1 MHVYDIAVVGAG
13 PAGIMAAIRA
23 SLLKKDVVLIERNRS
38 IGKKI
43 LLTGKGRCNIT
54 NVATI
59 DTFIE
64 AFGRQGNFLRS
75 AFFTFFNHDL
85 IDFFRARGLALKIE
99 RQGRVFPA
107 TDRACSVVEVLKG
120 YLLENKV
127 ELLYNMRLVNIKKK
141 KDFFQLD
148 MENKDKIYAKKIILA
163 TGGASFRKT
172 GSSGD
177 GFRIAKK
184 LGHTI
189 VPLRPALVPLK
200 TKEPWV
206 KQLQGLSL
214 KNTRIIFKYD
224 NTKITSDVGE
234 IIFTHFGV
242 SGPLVLDL
250 SGRIVSIFDEH
261 REISLFLDLKPGLKP
276 EQLENRLLKEFNA
289 KKNVQLKNAMKS
301 LLPHRLIPV
310 FLHIAGLVP
319 EKKINQVGREERRAI
334 IKLLKA
340 LPLTV
345 GGALPIE
352 EAMVTNGGVSTKE
365 IDPRTTESRIIPGLY
380 FAGEIIDGCAAS
392 GGYNLQQAFST
403 GYLAGES
410 VAYA

>member
-1 MHVYDIAVVGAG
+1 MQVYDIAVVGAG
-13 PAGIMAAIRA
+13 AAGIMAALQV
-23 SLLKKDVVLIERNRS
+23 SLLKKNVVLIERNRS

-43 LLTGKGRCNIT
+43 LLTGMGRCNIT
-54 NVATI
+54 NIADI
-59 DTFIE
+59 NTFIE
-64 AFGRQGNFLRS
+64 KFGRHGNFLRS
-75 AFFTFFNHDL
+75 AFFAFFNHDL
-85 IDFFRARGLALKIE
+85 IEFFRARGLALKIE

-107 TDRACSVVEVLKG
+107 TDRACSVVEVLRE

-127 ELLYNMRLVNIKKK
+127 GLLYNMRLLNIKKK
-141 KDFFQLD
+141 KDFFQLN

-163 TGGASFRKT
+163 TGGASFKRT

-177 GFRIAKK
+177 GFRIVKK

-189 VPLRPALVPLK
+189 VPLKPALVPLK

-214 KNTRIIFKYD
+214 KNVRIIFKYG
-224 NTKITSDVGE
+224 NKKITSDVGE

-242 SGPLVLDL
+242 SGPLILDL
-250 SGRIVSIFDEH
+250 SGRIVSIVDKH

-276 EQLENRLLKEFNA
+276 EQLENRLLREFSVGKNA
-289 KKNVQLKNAMKS
+289 QLKNTMKS

-310 FLHIAGLVP
+310 FLRIAGLVP
-319 EKKINQVGREERRAI
+319 EKKINQVIRGERHAI

-345 GGALPIE
+345 GGSLPIE

-365 IDPRTTESRIIPGLY
+365 INPRSMESRIIPGLY
-380 FAGEIIDGCAAS
+380 FAGEIINGCAAS

-403 GYLAGES
+403 GYLAGKKA
-410 VAYA
+410 AYA

>member
-1 MHVYDIAVVGAG
+1 MQVYDIAVVGAG
-13 PAGIMAAIRA
+13 AAGIMAALQV
-23 SLLKKDVVLIERNRS
+23 SLLKKNVVLIERNRS

-43 LLTGKGRCNIT
+43 LLTGMGRCNIT
-54 NVATI
+54 NIATI
-59 DTFIE
+59 NTFIE
-64 AFGRQGNFLRS
+64 KFGRHGNFLRS
-75 AFFTFFNHDL
+75 AFFAFFNHDL
-85 IDFFRARGLALKIE
+85 IEFFRARGLALKIE

-107 TDRACSVVEVLKG
+107 TDRACSVVEVLRE

-127 ELLYNMRLVNIKKK
+127 GLLYNMRLLNIKKK
-141 KDFFQLD
+141 KDFFQLN

-163 TGGASFRKT
+163 TGGASFKRT

-177 GFRIAKK
+177 GFRIVKK

-189 VPLRPALVPLK
+189 VPLKPALVPLK

-214 KNTRIIFKYD
+214 KNVRIIFKYG
-224 NTKITSDVGE
+224 NKKITSDVGE

-250 SGRIVSIFDEH
+250 SGRIVSIVDKH

-276 EQLENRLLKEFNA
+276 EQLENRLLREFSARKNA
-289 KKNVQLKNAMKS
+289 QLKNTMKS

-310 FLHIAGLVP
+310 FLRIAGLVP
-319 EKKINQVGREERRAI
+319 EKKINQVIRVERHAI

-345 GGALPIE
+345 GGSLPIE
-352 EAMVTNGGVSTKE
+352 EAMVTDGGVSTKE
-365 IDPRTTESRIIPGLY
+365 INPRSMESRIIPGLY
-380 FAGEIIDGCAAS
+380 FAGEIINGCAAS

-403 GYLAGES
+403 GYLAGKKA
-410 VAYA
+410 AYA